1 MMKDYIL
8 FNKRL
13 AKIIPVIVLSYFLLS
28 NINNAFSN
36 ASTSTSPYSGITVP
50 TIDTVVGNINV
61 NVLLPSSWTLSDSNV
76 ITYTLQGGVP
86 GKGGGTTT
94 WSNVFGTGSKSNTVV
109 SLSKTSV
116 TKINVVVPMFSTNTA
131 MTEYRLLFMVNVKG
145 TLTVLGT
152 IPLNNKSADNNGSLP
167 GYTYTLQCQ
176 SGAPIELTPT
186 SGSSAISKP
195 ANPPKI
201 GTHLGKKVFKVWNS
215 VSATYK
221 PFFVRGMDYEPTP
234 VGQPSDGV
242 PPVTAPGETVFLASF
257 NKNGGGQIC
266 SPLSA
271 GPFGNSNQSYCF
283 DTDLS
288 GPMHQYLNN
297 TTLSGTDTPNA
308 LLKSIW
314 DRDFTIMQAM
324 GVNTI
329 RLYHHD
335 VLVRDM
341 TDFLDTALS
350 YGIYIIMPAPA
361 PNNSQTFSNSSLTGQ
376 LQNWSQM
383 QASKTGQ
390 AWSALMQ
397 LMLAK
402 YAAHPAI
409 LAWAVGNETEADNGN
424 SDAAKVEWVLAKTI
438 KQFDSRLLVTSTN
451 QDHYNNVSNFQKYY
465 NVFLDSN
472 GKGTYLDFYSINSY
486 RGMSATEL
494 KLSGMQ
500 TLLNIFDQL
509 QSPYD
514 LPLLISEWG
523 KYDDYDWAG
532 NDNLWGFDRLWR
544 MFLLSKSQ
552 LLGAAYFEFSDEPI
566 AKNLSAQHYMGLVA
580 YSLSSNYK
588 PTDPMAIDGIAPKF
602 STYNG
607 VVVKDS
613 TTKYQ
618 DYPAVKQAGVF
629 NSFIGDNTHP
639 GIIDK
644 SLTSV
649 PNIAYC
655 AFNESPDPWTIHPKC
670 LTLDASINA
679 SSSYTININ
688 PANDNSVS
696 SMKINGH
703 VFTDGSSQT
712 QTGII
717 SLVIQGSN
725 NNSASVEM
733 GFSNL
738 GDIPTGNTNTLLS
751 NNLSGTPTII
761 WSAGNTGITISLP
774 PVAGD

>member
-1 MMKDYIL
+1 MKDYIQ
-8 FNKRL
+8 FIRRL
-13 AKIIPVIVLSYFLLS
+13 DKIIAVTVLSYFLLGNIS
-28 NINNAFSN
+28 NSF
-36 ASTSTSPYSGITVP
+36 ASVPTPTAPYKGITVP
-50 TIDTVVGNINV
+50 SIDTVVGNISV
-61 NVLLPSSWTLSDSNV
+61 NVLLPSSWKLSDSNV

-86 GKGGGTTT
+86 GNGGGTMT
-94 WSNVFGTGSKSNTVV
+94 WSNVFGIGSQSNTVV

-131 MTEYRLLFMVNVKG
+131 MIKYRLLFMVNVNG
-145 TLTVLGT
+145 ALTMLGT
-152 IPLNNKSADNNGSLP
+152 IPLNDKSANNNGSLP
-167 GYTYTLQCQ
+167 GYTYTLQWQ
-176 SGAPIELTPT
+176 SGAPKELTPS

-195 ANPPKI
+195 VNPPKI
-201 GTHLGKKVFKVWNS
+201 ETHLGKKVFKVWNS
-215 VSATYK
+215 TSSAYK
-221 PFFVRGMDYEPTP
+221 LFFVRGMDYEPTP
-234 VGQPSDGV
+234 VGQLSDGV
-242 PPVTAPGETVFLASF
+242 TPVTAPGETVFLASF
-257 NKNGGGQIC
+257 NKMGGGQIC

-297 TTLSGTDTPNA
+297 TTLSGTEAPNA
-308 LLKSIW
+308 LLKSTW

-361 PNNSQTFSNSSLTGQ
+361 PNSSQTFSGSALTGQ

-390 AWSALMQ
+390 AWTALMQ

-424 SDAAKVEWVLAKTI
+424 TDAAKVEWVLAKTI

-451 QDHYNNVSNFQKYY
+451 QDHYNNVSNFHKYY
-465 NVFLDSN
+465 KVFLDSS

-486 RGMSATEL
+486 RGMNATEL
-494 KLSGMQ
+494 QLSGMQ
-500 TLLNIFDQL
+500 TLLSTFDQL

-532 NDNLWGFDRLWR
+532 NDNLWGFNRLWR

-580 YSLSSNYK
+580 YSLASDYK
-588 PTDPMAIDGIAPKF
+588 PTDPMAIDGVVPKF
-602 STYNG
+602 SKYKG

-629 NSFIGDNTHP
+629 NSFIGDNTHH

-644 SLTSV
+644 NITSV
-649 PNIAYC
+649 PNISYC
-655 AFNESPDPWTIHPKC
+655 AFNESPDPWTINPKC
-670 LTLDASINA
+670 LKLDASINP

-688 PANDNSVS
+688 PANGDSLS
-696 SMKINGH
+696 SMKINGN
-703 VFTDGSSQT
+703 VFTDGSTQT

-725 NNSASVEM
+725 NNSASVDL

-738 GDIPTGNTNTLLS
+738 GDMPAGNTNTLLS
-751 NNLSGTPTII
+751 NNLSGTPTIV

-774 PVAGD
+774 TVVGD